1 MSANPYMPKAKTVEH
16 GTPPEL
22 VKRLAKR
29 YARGAFDLDVAA
41 SDELRVAPRYYT
53 SRENGLEQPWDGRC
67 WCNPPYGRSEHLWV
81 RKARTEV
88 LRGVAEVV
96 VMLLP
101 AKTGKR
107 WWQDMV
113 YKGSRPG
120 AVILRYPV
128 EYVEFIPGRV
138 QFVGSDHCA
147 GIASVVVVM
156 RDYKRKSASDGQ
168 IFFSF

>member
-1 MSANPYMPKAKTVEH
+1 MPRAKTVEH

-22 VKRLAKR
+22 VERLANR

-41 SDELRVAPRYYT
+41 SDELRAAPRHYT
-53 SRENGLEQPWDGRC
+53 IRENGLEQPWKDRC

-81 RKARTEV
+81 RKAREEV
-88 LRGVAEVV
+88 LSGVAEVV

-101 AKTGKR
+101 AKTGKK
-107 WWQDMV
+107 WWQQLI
-113 YKGSRPG
+113 YKPGFRPG
-120 AVILRYPV
+120 MIVLRYPV
-128 EYVEFIPGRV
+128 EHVEFLPGRV

-156 RDYKRKSASDGQ
+156 RDYKKKNTSNGQ
-168 IFFSF
+168 LSFSY